1 MTLLLCEDE
10 RDLSF
15 SIKRLLELSK
25 YDVDQA
31 FDGVQALQKLH
42 TNHYDCVILD
52 VMMPR
57 MDGFQVLK
65 MMRGEGDATPVIML
79 TAKAEIDDKVLGLD
93 AGADDYLTKPFHTK
107 ELLARIRVLLR
118 HSNLT
123 EKAITYGDLTLDG
136 NTFEMKAK
144 NSCRLTRT
152 EYQLMEFLVQNK
164 GRLVST
170 ELIMES
176 VWDYDSEAE
185 INVVWAYISALRKK
199 LANIGSDVTIN
210 AVRGVGYQ
218 LGEKQK

>member
-144 NSCRLTRT
+144 SFCRLTRT

>member
-144 NSCRLTRT
+144 SSCRLTRT
-152 EYQLMEFLVQNK
+152 EYQLREFLVQNK